1 MAIRALLLDFDGTL
15 AESLPALRR
24 AYERFV
30 AALGGVASTAEFDS
44 LNGPPLREVVE
55 RLCVQHQGRPHSTDD
70 LDAYHDLV
78 AEEWTCVAPARGARN
93 LLDAAAGQGI
103 RCAIVT
109 SSTADLVSAWLRA
122 NDLAD
127 SCDLIISGDD
137 VEAGKP
143 SPEPYQLALD
153 SLGVSPD
160 EALAIEDSVSG
171 VLSATAAGIPTLRL
185 TRSASAGTEAACI
198 ATLEEGVRFL
208 DGAPLR

>member
-30 AALGGVASTAEFDS
+30 ATLGGVASTAEFDS

-55 RLCVQHQGRPHSTDD
+55 RLCVQHQERPHSTDD
-70 LDAYHDLV
+70 LDAYQDLV
-78 AEEWTCVAPARGARN
+78 AEEWTCVAPVGGARK

-109 SSTADLVSAWLRA
+109 SSKADLVSAWLRA

-127 SCDLIISGDD
+127 SCELIISGDD
-137 VEAGKP
+137 VELGKP
-143 SPEPYQLALD
+143 SPEPYRLALD
-153 SLGVSPD
+153 SLGVSTD

-171 VLSATAAGIPTLRL
+171 VLSAIAAGIPTLRL
-185 TRSASAGTEAACI
+185 TRSASASTEAACI
-198 ATLEEGVRFL
+198 ATLEEAVRFL
-208 DGAPLR
+208 DGARLR